1 MNNNGTV
8 DVSVTMQVF
17 GFFII
22 LLIILIAYKYY
33 VSTYEMPVSVETT
46 TNDAKVINKV
56 RCPPKGPD
64 ELKMYKHSDAILPHK
79 NELNNSAVKIQ
90 MYKEGDDVT
99 ADGFEK
105 AVYTPIHQEFAPE
118 LEDVYARSIATP
130 HLENNNPYIKANKS
144 DLPIANVPYFLLQDD
159 KPLRLSEKP
168 M

>member
-1 MNNNGTV
+1 MKNNSTV

-22 LLIILIAYKYY
+22 LLLILLAYKYY
-33 VSTYEMPVSVETT
+33 VSTYEMPVSVEI

-64 ELKMYKHSDAILPHK
+64 ELKMYKHSDTTLSHK
-79 NELNNSAVKIQ
+79 NELNNSAAKIQ
-90 MYKEGDDVT
+90 MYKEGDDVA

-118 LEDVYARSIATP
+118 LEEVYAASIATP
-130 HLENNNPYIKANKS
+130 HLEKNNPYIKADKS